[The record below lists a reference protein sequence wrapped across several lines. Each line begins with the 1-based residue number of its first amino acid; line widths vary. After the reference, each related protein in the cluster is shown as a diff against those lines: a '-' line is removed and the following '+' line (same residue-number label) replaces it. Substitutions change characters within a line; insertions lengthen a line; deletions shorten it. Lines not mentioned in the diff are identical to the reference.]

1 MYFDETAWVAIAFLL
16 FFVLVWKKGKKA
28 ILSLLDER
36 SSLIEKELKE
46 DILFAKFIKETS
58 EELEKLY
65 SLEKD
70 KAEKQ
75 KILDNARNHWLRKK
89 TTRYKNFVSKMNNA
103 SILAQKV
110 YLKEP
115 ELFLELYKASGSSME
130 VFVSELKNLAKNTKD
145 NPYEKL
151 QMLVDEKMRS
161 L

>member
-1 MYFDETAWVAIAFLL
+1 
-16 FFVLVWKKGKKA
+16 
-28 ILSLLDER
+28 
-36 SSLIEKELKE
+36 
-46 DILFAKFIKETS
+46 
-58 EELEKLY
+58 
-65 SLEKD
+65 
-70 KAEKQ
+70 
-75 KILDNARNHWLRKK
+75 
-89 TTRYKNFVSKMNNA
+89 MNNA